1 MYNITLK
8 YNITIILSILLLKYI
23 TYTIIIDVIILVYY
37 INNINK
43 Y

>member
-23 TYTIIIDVIILVYY
+23 TYTIIIDVILVYY